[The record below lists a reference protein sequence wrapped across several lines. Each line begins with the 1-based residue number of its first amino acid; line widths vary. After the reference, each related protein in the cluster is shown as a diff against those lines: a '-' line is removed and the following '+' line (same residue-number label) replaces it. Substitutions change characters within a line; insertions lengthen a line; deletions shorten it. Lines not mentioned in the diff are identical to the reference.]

1 MNIQASSPMNS
12 KCLPLKSTTW
22 GSAAPEPVP
31 MVGVEGVEGV
41 EGGVRRPTTGVNSPA
56 LAACKP
62 RTKRMATATRCIL
75 KCMTGTL
82 YI

>member
-1 MNIQASSPMNS
+1 MNS

-41 EGGVRRPTTGVNSPA
+41 EGAEGGVRRPKTGVKIPA